1 MPDRLPVV
9 LVHGYSSTGAAFA
22 PWVTALTRRGYD
34 VTMVHVSTY
43 RSLSNELT
51 ISDIAEGFDRAL
63 RIRAGLA
70 DDEPFDAIVHSTGM
84 LVLRSW
90 LASYAER
97 RDRLKHLVALAPATF
112 GSPIAHKG
120 RSWLGAVFKGNR
132 ELGPDFLEA
141 GDRILEGLE
150 AASRFTWDLAHVDLL
165 GEETFYGPTRTT
177 PFVFTFCGTRGY
189 SGLRGLLNEPGS
201 DGVVRWAGC
210 PLNVRKIVLD
220 LTVDPAR
227 IDAPQR
233 VSIAPWTNVDV
244 PLIPVEGANHGT
256 ILSAP
261 PAQLLDL
268 VEAALNVSSA
278 AAFTSWLDEARRVTA
293 RVRKAMDEWQQ
304 FVVRVIDERGDPV
317 TDYNIQLYGRT
328 RGSSEKNLRAFA
340 TDVHVFRGDP
350 SLRCFHVNLSRVRA
364 ADLESL
370 LLRVIASS
378 GSQLVGYT
386 GFGSDR
392 IGETSSGTTREGKWD
407 GSLDLSG
414 LLGDAAVSFFYPFT
428 TTLLELRIN
437 REPLPL
443 EGRNEV
449 LWF

>member
-1 MPDRLPVV
+1 MPDPLPLI
-9 LVHGYSSTGAAFA
+9 LVHGYSATGAAFA
-22 PWVTALTRRGYD
+22 PWVAALTNRGYD
-34 VTMVHVSTY
+34 VTLVHVSTY

-63 RIRAGLA
+63 RIRAGL
-70 DDEPFDAIVHSTGM
+70 DGDEPFDAIVHSTGM
-84 LVLRSW
+84 LVLRAW

-97 RDRLKHLVALAPATF
+97 RDRLKHLIALAPATF
-112 GSPIAHKG
+112 GSPVAHKG

-150 AASRFTWDLAHVDLL
+150 LASRYTWDLAHLDLL

-189 SGLRGLLNEPGS
+189 SGLRGLLNAPGG

-227 IDAPQR
+227 IDAPER

-244 PLIPVEGANHGT
+244 PLIPINGVNHGT

-261 PAQLLDL
+261 SAQLLDL
-268 VEAALNVSSA
+268 VESALGVSSA
-278 AAFTSWLDEARRVTA
+278 AAFGSWVEDARRQTA
-293 RVRKAMDEWQQ
+293 AVRKKLDEWQQ
-304 FVVRVIDERGDPV
+304 FIVRVIDERGDPV
-317 TDYNIQLYGRT
+317 TDYNVQLYGRT
-328 RGSSEKNLRAFA
+328 RGSSERNLRAFA

-350 SLRCFHVNLSRVRA
+350 SLRSFHVNLSKVKA
-364 ADLESL
+364 GDLDSL
-370 LLRVIASS
+370 LLRIIASS

-392 IGETSSGTTREGKWD
+392 IGDTSSGTTFEGKWD
-407 GSLDLSG
+407 GSLDLSE

-428 TTLLELRIN
+428 TTLVEIRIN

-443 EGRNEV
+443 IGRNEV
-449 LWF
+449 FWF

>member
-1 MPDRLPVV
+1 M
-9 LVHGYSSTGAAFA
+9 LVHGYSASGTAFA
-22 PWVTALTRRGYD
+22 PWLAALTRRGYD

-51 ISDIAEGFDRAL
+51 IPDIAEGFDRAL
-63 RIRAGLA
+63 RIRAGLDA
-70 DDEPFDAIVHSTGM
+70 NEPFDAIVHSTGM
-84 LVLRSW
+84 LVVRAW

-112 GSPIAHKG
+112 GSPVAHKG
-120 RSWLGAVFKGNR
+120 RSWLGAVFRGNR
-132 ELGPDFLEA
+132 SPGPDFLEA

-150 AASRFTWDLAHVDLL
+150 LASRFTWDLAHIDLL

-177 PFVFTFCGTRGY
+177 PFVFTLCGTRGY
-189 SGLRGLLNEPGS
+189 AGLRGLLNSPGG

-210 PLNVRKIVLD
+210 PLNVRKIILD
-220 LTVDPAR
+220 MTVDPAR
-227 IDAPQR
+227 IDAPDR

-244 PLIPVEGANHGT
+244 PLVPIDGINHGT

-261 PAQLLDL
+261 SKQLLDL
-268 VEAALNVSSA
+268 VESALGVSSA
-278 AAFTSWLDEARRVTA
+278 AAFTAWVESARRQTA
-293 RVRKAMDEWQQ
+293 AVRSRIDEWQQ
-304 FVVRVIDERGDPV
+304 FIVRVIDERGDPV
-317 TDYNIQLYGRT
+317 TDYNVQLYGRA
-328 RGSSEKNLRAFA
+328 RGTSERNLRAFA
-340 TDVHVFRGDP
+340 TDVHVYRSDP
-350 SLRCFHVNLSRVRA
+350 SLRAFHVNLSKVNA
-364 ADLESL
+364 GDLESL

-392 IGETSSGTTREGKWD
+392 IGDSSSGTTREGKWD
-407 GSLDLSG
+407 GSLDLSE

-428 TTLLELRIN
+428 TTLVEIRVN

-443 EGRNEV
+443 AGRNEV

>member
-1 MPDRLPVV
+1 MPERLPLV
-9 LVHGYSSTGAAFA
+9 LVHGYSVSGAAFA
-22 PWVTALTRRGYD
+22 PWVTALTSRGYD

-63 RIRAGLA
+63 RIRAGL
-70 DDEPFDAIVHSTGM
+70 DDNEPFDAVVHSTGM
-84 LVLRSW
+84 LVLRAW

-97 RDRLKHLVALAPATF
+97 RDRLKHLIALAPATF
-112 GSPIAHKG
+112 GSPVAHKG

-150 AASRFTWDLAHVDLL
+150 LASRYTWDLAHLDLL

-189 SGLRGLLNEPGS
+189 SGLRGLLNVPGG

-227 IDAPQR
+227 IDAPER

-244 PLIPVEGANHGT
+244 PLVPIDGINHGT

-261 PAQLLDL
+261 SAQLVDL
-268 VEAALNVSSA
+268 VDSALRVSSA
-278 AAFTSWLDEARRVTA
+278 AAFTAWVDNARKQTAAARR
-293 RVRKAMDEWQQ
+293 RLDEWQQ
-304 FVVRVIDERGDPV
+304 FIVRVIDERGDPV
-317 TDYNIQLYGRT
+317 TDYNVQLYGRA
-328 RGSSEKNLRAFA
+328 RGVPERNLRAFA

-350 SLRCFHVNLSRVRA
+350 SLRSFHVNLSKVNA
-364 ADLESL
+364 AELESL

-392 IGETSSGTTREGKWD
+392 IGDTSSGTTREGKWD
-407 GSLDLSG
+407 GSLDLSE

-428 TTLLELRIN
+428 TTLVEIRIN

-443 EGRNEV
+443 VGRNEV
-449 LWF
+449 FWF

>member
-9 LVHGYSSTGAAFA
+9 LVHGYSSSGAAFA
-22 PWVTALTRRGYD
+22 PWVSALTGRGYA

-63 RIRAGLA
+63 RVRAGLA
-70 DDEPFDAIVHSTGM
+70 EDEPFDAIVHSTGM
-84 LVLRSW
+84 LVLRAW

-97 RDRLKHLVALAPATF
+97 RGRLKHLVALAPATF
-112 GSPIAHKG
+112 GSPVAHKG

-150 AASRFTWDLAHVDLL
+150 AGSRFTWDLAHVDLL

-210 PLNVRKIVLD
+210 PLNVRKVVLD

-227 IDAPQR
+227 PDAPER

-244 PLIPVEGANHGT
+244 PLIPIEGVNHGT

-261 PAQLLDL
+261 SPQLLDL
-268 VEAALNVSSA
+268 VESALQVSSA
-278 AAFTSWLDEARRVTA
+278 AAFTAWLEDARRVTA
-293 RVRKAMDEWQQ
+293 RVRKGMDEWQQ
-304 FVVRVIDERGDPV
+304 FVIRVIDERGDPV
-317 TDYNIQLYGRT
+317 TDYNVQLYGRT
-328 RGSSEKNLRAFA
+328 RGSAEKNLRAFA
-340 TDVHVFRGDP
+340 ADVHVFRADP
-350 SLRCFHVNLSRVRA
+350 SLRCFHVNLSRVNA
-364 ADLESL
+364 AGLESL

-407 GSLDLSG
+407 GSLDLSQ
-414 LLGDAAVSFFYPFT
+414 LLGDADVSFFYPFT
-428 TTLLELRIN
+428 TTLVEIRIN